1 MGIEFHGLPIMRD
14 GLVEA
19 PGPGKKIAQVPL
31 QGEIRIERGGLTAEL
46 AEPRRIAGILAPVG
60 AIVWLDPKTGVLE
73 ATKRPA
79 VGDP

>member
-1 MGIEFHGLPIMRD
+1 M
-14 GLVEA
+14 
-19 PGPGKKIAQVPL
+19 KIAQVPL